1 MKMFLFIS
9 FKTYILGA
17 HCVPT
22 TYVLVEKEEQ
32 YLYQCQFCMEW
43 INYLVQKKLM

>member
-1 MKMFLFIS
+1 MFLFIS
-9 FKTYILGA
+9 FKTYIY
-17 HCVPT
+17 PT